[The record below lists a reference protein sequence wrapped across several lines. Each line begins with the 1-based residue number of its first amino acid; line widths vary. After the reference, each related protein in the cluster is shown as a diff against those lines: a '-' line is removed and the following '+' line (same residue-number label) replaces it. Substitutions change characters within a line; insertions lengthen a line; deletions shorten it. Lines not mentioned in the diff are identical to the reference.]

1 MEKQE
6 FFQKAKDLIEC
17 CSTIYL
23 GTINRTLNSG
33 ESRAMANI
41 RCLKKYPQNRLL
53 FKENDLSNYIITAKA
68 SDKTKEL
75 LEQEMVSLYY
85 YCEEYHRTLTIFGH
99 TEIVEDSEIKNKLWS
114 DEWKMYFSN
123 GQEDDNYAVFKF
135 TPKVAKYYDLK
146 FDKVIMNL

>member
-1 MEKQE
+1 MEKHE

-17 CSTIYL
+17 CTTMYL
-23 GTINRTLNSG
+23 GTINKNLNSG

-41 RCLKKYPQNRLL
+41 RCLKKYPQNRIL
-53 FKENDLSNYIITAKA
+53 FKEDDLSNYIITSKTT
-68 SDKTKEL
+68 DKTKEL
-75 LEQEMVSLYY
+75 IEQEMVSIYY
-85 YCEEYHRTLTIFGH
+85 YCEEYRRTLTLFG
-99 TEIVEDSEIKNKLWS
+99 TVELVEDSETKAKLWS

-123 GQEDDNYAVFKF
+123 GQEDNNYVVFKF